1 MVKFAKQLHCIYFYI
16 NGLVYLFIDA
26 FCHKSKTRCTCF
38 TGHDISA
45 QLSASLF
52 HLDLEPANIL
62 VRNVHWDDIYR
73 TFGHAVQGCRQRERG
88 LKPPQIL
95 SSSYYVYKQLPQKDI
110 QNVLL
115 QKNQRGKNSFQ
126 VISSVTHTK
135 NLSLDMIRLLLRA
148 TNSILEAKPPTF

>member
-1 MVKFAKQLHCIYFYI
+1 MPCGLESFLCSHCFQNRCLFKIGSAYDEICKIATRIYFHI

-45 QLSASLF
+45 QLSASLL

-95 SSSYYVYKQLPQKDI
+95 SSSYYVYK
-110 QNVLL
+110 
-115 QKNQRGKNSFQ
+115 
-126 VISSVTHTK
+126 
-135 NLSLDMIRLLLRA
+135 
-148 TNSILEAKPPTF
+148 